1 MELLTSKTFR
11 CLERKAKIMGFELF
25 DVLLVGLTIS
35 LSNLFIGQIPLRLF
49 VTWTPALILAGVL
62 WFGKRGKPDNF
73 LLHWLRF
80 KIGPSSYSAF
90 KEAKNKWK
98 KKT

>member
-25 DVLLVGLTIS
+25 DVLLIGITIS
-35 LSNLFIGQIPLRLF
+35 LANLFIGQIPYRLI
-49 VTWTPALILAGVL
+49 VTWAPAILLAGVL

-73 LLHWLRF
+73 LLHWVRF
-80 KIGPSSYSAF
+80 KVGPNTYSAF

-98 KKT
+98 KKI